1 MKIEDDDFEEF
12 LLMTNDDLLTDYLEE
27 EKEEEPE
34 FKKCPTVL
42 VWFLFPFFAVLAFWI
57 CFPKLSFFDKLI
69 AIVFQIIIIG
79 VIYYGF

>member
-27 EKEEEPE
+27 EKEEPE
-34 FKKCPTVL
+34 LKKCPTIL
-42 VWFLFPFFAVLAFWI
+42 VWFLFPFFAVIAFWV

>member
-27 EKEEEPE
+27 EKEEPE

-42 VWFLFPFFAVLAFWI
+42 VWFLFPFFAVIAFWI
-57 CFPKLSFFDKLI
+57 CFPKLSFFDKFI